1 MCSENQPFDMA
12 GGAVWGPSPSQGAL
26 PAGAI
31 GAGTSYAI
39 ADSSARISS
48 WYLGPDRLR
57 AGDTEIKG

>member
-1 MCSENQPFDMA
+1 MA